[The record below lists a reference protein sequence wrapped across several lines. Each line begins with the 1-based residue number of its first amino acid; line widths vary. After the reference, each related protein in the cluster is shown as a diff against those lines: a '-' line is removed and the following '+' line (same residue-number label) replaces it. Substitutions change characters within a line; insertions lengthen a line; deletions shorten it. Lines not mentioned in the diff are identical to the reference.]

1 MQTACLEL
9 LVLLIGC
16 GLCSV
21 QNHYKA
27 FKKFLKPVQILLLF
41 VQDLLSS
48 LRTKT
53 KGKINWIKTF
63 KPRIWASNWT
73 HCTRVWYWQQSLE
86 CSIKGNHTSKNNMST
101 HQLFGT
107 SSVSHS
113 CRIVRFL
120 GKHLFTLIGT
130 KQSYCQ

>member
-48 LRTKT
+48 LRTET

-63 KPRIWASNWT
+63 KPRKKLEPQIEHIVHVSGIDNKAWN
-73 HCTRVWYWQQSLE
+73 VQSKE
-86 CSIKGNHTSKNNMST
+86 TT
-101 HQLFGT
+101 HQKIIWVLT
-107 SSVSHS
+107 SY
-113 CRIVRFL
+113 L
-120 GKHLFTLIGT
+120 AHLLSATPVEL
-130 KQSYCQ
+130 